1 MMREYDILKWNE
13 RKSKSTKNRSEL
25 MRNITDSIKN
35 KLREIAEGEDNR
47 KNSWDEL
54 DAFFLEAVRG

>member
-25 MRNITDSIKN
+25 MRNITDSINN

>member
-1 MMREYDILKWNE
+1 
-13 RKSKSTKNRSEL
+13 
-25 MRNITDSIKN
+25 MRNITDSINN

>member
-13 RKSKSTKNRSEL
+13 RKSKSAKNRSEL
-25 MRNITDSIKN
+25 VRNITDSIKN